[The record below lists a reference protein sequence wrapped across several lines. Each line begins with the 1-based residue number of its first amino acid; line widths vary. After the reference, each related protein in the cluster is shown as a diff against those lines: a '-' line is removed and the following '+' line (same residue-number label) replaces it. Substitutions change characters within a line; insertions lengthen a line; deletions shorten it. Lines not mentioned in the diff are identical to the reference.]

1 MHFRS
6 AYISKSCNGMSI
18 QRRKGDL
25 VKIDNANLG
34 DTRSGQRSH
43 RMRPY
48 TTAADN
54 DYEGVS
60 ELRKTVVSEK
70 NTVTGELLED

>member
-1 MHFRS
+1 M
-6 AYISKSCNGMSI
+6 
-18 QRRKGDL
+18 